1 MTTTRKT
8 PPEGEE
14 LARLIALCLDEG
26 KAEEVVALDLR
37 GIAAMSDYFVIAS
50 GVTEN
55 HVRALCER
63 IERDLAPRG
72 AKPLHRE
79 GLETW
84 NWVLLDYF
92 DVVVHIFRRPVRRY
106 YDLERLW
113 GDAPALELG
122 L

>member
-1 MTTTRKT
+1 MTTRKS

-14 LARLIALCLDEG
+14 LARLIAVCLDEG

-37 GIAAMSDYFVIAS
+37 TVGAMSDYFVIAS

-63 IERDLAPRG
+63 LERDLTPLG
-72 AKPLHRE
+72 ARPFHRE
-79 GLETW
+79 GFDNC

-92 DVVVHIFRRPVRRY
+92 DVVVHLFRRPVRRY

-113 GDAPALELG
+113 GDAPTLELG

>member
-1 MTTTRKT
+1 MTIARKS

-14 LARLIALCLDEG
+14 LVRLIALCLDEG
-26 KAEEVVALDLR
+26 KAEEVIALDLR
-37 GIAAMSDYFVIAS
+37 GIGAMSDYFIIAS
-50 GVTEN
+50 GVTDS

-63 IERDLAPRG
+63 IERDLTLRG

-92 DVVVHIFRRPVRRY
+92 DVVVHVFRRPVRQY

-113 GDAPALELG
+113 GDAPELELG

>member
-1 MTTTRKT
+1 MTPTRKP

-14 LARLIALCLDEG
+14 LARLIAVCLDEG
-26 KAEEVVALDLR
+26 KAEEIAVLDLR
-37 GIAAMSDYFVIAS
+37 TVGAMSDYFVISS

-63 IERDLAPRG
+63 LERDLAPRG
-72 AKPLHRE
+72 VKPLHRE
-79 GLETW
+79 GFETC

-92 DVVVHIFRRPVRRY
+92 DVVVHLFRRPVRRY

-113 GDAPALELG
+113 GDAPTLELG

>member
-1 MTTTRKT
+1 MTTIRKS

-14 LARLIALCLDEG
+14 LVRLIALCLDEG
-26 KAEEVVALDLR
+26 KAEDVVALDLR
-37 GIAAMSDYFVIAS
+37 SIGAMSDYFVIAS
-50 GVTEN
+50 GFTDN

-63 IERDLAPRG
+63 IERDLAPKG
-72 AKPLHRE
+72 VKLIHRE
-79 GLETW
+79 GFENC

-92 DVVVHIFRRPVRRY
+92 DVVVHIFRRPVRQY

-113 GDAPALELG
+113 GDAPELELG